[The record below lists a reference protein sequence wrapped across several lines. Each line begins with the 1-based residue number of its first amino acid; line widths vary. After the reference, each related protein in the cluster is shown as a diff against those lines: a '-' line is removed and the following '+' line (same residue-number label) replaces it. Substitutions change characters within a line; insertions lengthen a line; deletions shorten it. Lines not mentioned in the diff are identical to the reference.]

1 MKPQPS
7 TLNSQRVLVLMRHAK
22 TESPYSLKRDFDRK
36 LTTQGEQDAQRMGAW
51 LKSAGFSIDRVLSS
65 AAKRTQQTT
74 ELVID
79 QLGLNPSTV
88 EYRDELYHALP
99 EIFFKTICSVP
110 NEINTLLIVSHNDGI
125 THFANQL
132 TNARIDYMQP
142 GSVFAIE
149 WGSSEWSRFEK
160 EKNRFIRYQTP

>member
-22 TESPYSLKRDFDRK
+22 TESPYSFKRDFDRK
-36 LTTQGEQDAQRMGAW
+36 LTTQGEQDAQQMGAW
-51 LKSAGFSIDRVLSS
+51 LKSQGFSIDQVLSS
-65 AAKRTQQTT
+65 PAKRTQQTT
-74 ELVID
+74 ELVIE
-79 QLGLNPSTV
+79 QLGMNSSAV
-88 EYRDELYHALP
+88 DYRDELYHAVP
-99 EIFFKTICSVP
+99 DVFFNVIRSVP

-142 GSVFAIE
+142 GSVFIVKCDLDN
-149 WGSSEWSRFEK
+149 WSGFETAAREFVGYK
-160 EKNRFIRYQTP
+160 QP